1 MGCRSGLGQT
11 VRAGLAVRGH
21 ISRLTSMKVEN
32 FGPNKPAMFPSI
44 SAETNSWILIALAM
58 FLVLRL
64 HLLSALFAGL
74 LVYELVH
81 LLARPIEKRLMG
93 KGARLVA
100 LTGFAI
106 LTVGIIVLAIFGLLA
121 FFRSD
126 TGNLDVLV
134 EKVQQIITD
143 ARSQLLPWI
152 VEDLPGNK
160 EDLKSFAADWLGEHS
175 KDVQHVGKEATHLFV
190 RGLIGMVIGAL
201 VSLREGPPIRH
212 MRPLAAALAI
222 RIARFA
228 NAFRQIIFAQ
238 VRISAL
244 NTVFTAL
251 FLAVI
256 FPLFGIHLPLTK
268 TLIAITFLA
277 GLLPVVGNLIS
288 NTAIFVVT
296 LSVSLYAALAA
307 LLYLVVIHKLEY
319 FLNARIVGAR
329 IHARAWE
336 LLMAMIVLEVAF
348 GIAGLIAAP
357 VYYAYIKKGLAD
369 AELI

>member
-1 MGCRSGLGQT
+1 
-11 VRAGLAVRGH
+11 
-21 ISRLTSMKVEN
+21 MKAEN
-32 FGPNKPAMFPSI
+32 FRTHKPPTFPSA
-44 SAETNSWILIALAM
+44 SAGTTSWILIGLAM

-64 HLLSALFAGL
+64 HLVSALFAGL

-81 LLARPIEKRLMG
+81 LLARPIEKRLIG

-100 LTGFAI
+100 LTALAT

-126 TGNLDVLV
+126 TGNLDVLA

-143 ARSQLLPWI
+143 ARTQLPPWI
-152 VEDLPGNK
+152 AEDLPGNK
-160 EDLKSFAADWLGEHS
+160 EDLKSFATDWLGGHS
-175 KDVQHVGKEATHLFV
+175 KEVQHVGKEATHFFV
-190 RGLIGMVIGAL
+190 RGLVGMVIGAL
-201 VSLREGPPIRH
+201 VSLRKGPPIRQ
-212 MRPLAAALAI
+212 MRPLAAALAV
-222 RIARFA
+222 RVARFA

-238 VRISAL
+238 VRISAI
-244 NTVFTAL
+244 NTVFTAV
-251 FLAVI
+251 FLAAI
-256 FPLFGIHLPLTK
+256 FPMFGIHLPLTK

-288 NTAIFVVT
+288 NTAIFVVA
-296 LSVSLYAALAA
+296 LSISLYTALAA

-357 VYYAYIKKGLAD
+357 VYYAYIKEGLTD
-369 AELI
+369 AGLI

>member
-1 MGCRSGLGQT
+1 
-11 VRAGLAVRGH
+11 
-21 ISRLTSMKVEN
+21 MKVEN
-32 FGPNKPAMFPSI
+32 FGRDKPLTFLST
-44 SAETNSWILIALAM
+44 SAATTSWILIGLGM
-58 FLVLRL
+58 FLVLSL

-81 LLARPIEKRLMG
+81 LLARPVEKRLIG
-93 KGARLVA
+93 KRARLVA
-100 LTGFAI
+100 LTALAI
-106 LTVGIIVLAIFGLLA
+106 LTIGIIVLAIFGLLA

-134 EKVQQIITD
+134 DKVQHIITD
-143 ARSQLLPWI
+143 ARRQLPPWI
-152 VEDLPGNK
+152 ADDLPDNK
-160 EDLKSFAADWLGEHS
+160 EDLKSFAADWLGGHS
-175 KDVQHVGKEATHLFV
+175 KEVQHVGKEATHLFV
-190 RGLIGMVIGAL
+190 RGLVGMVIGAL
-201 VSLREGPPIRH
+201 VSLREGPPIRQ
-212 MRPLAAALAI
+212 MRPLAAALVV
-222 RIARFA
+222 RVARFA

-238 VRISAL
+238 VRISAI

-251 FLAVI
+251 FLAAV

-268 TLIAITFLA
+268 TLIAITFLV

-288 NTAIFVVT
+288 NTCIFVVA
-296 LSVSLYAALAA
+296 LSISLYTALAA

-357 VYYAYIKKGLAD
+357 VYYAYIKKELAD
-369 AELI
+369 AGLI

>member
-1 MGCRSGLGQT
+1 
-11 VRAGLAVRGH
+11 
-21 ISRLTSMKVEN
+21 MKVEN
-32 FGPNKPAMFPSI
+32 FGPDKPPTFPSI
-44 SAETNSWILIALAM
+44 SAATTSWILIALGM
-58 FLVLRL
+58 FLVLSL

-81 LLARPIEKRLMG
+81 LLARSIEKRLMG

-100 LTGFAI
+100 LTALAI
-106 LTVGIIVLAIFGLLA
+106 LTVGLIVMAIFGLLA

-126 TGNLDVLV
+126 TGSLDVLV
-134 EKVQQIITD
+134 EKLQQIITD
-143 ARSQLLPWI
+143 ARGHLPRWI
-152 VEDLPGNK
+152 AEDLPGNK

-175 KDVQHVGKEATHLFV
+175 KELQHVGKEATHLFV
-190 RGLIGMVIGAL
+190 RGLVGMVIGAL
-201 VSLREGPPIRH
+201 VSLREGPPISQT
-212 MRPLAAALAI
+212 RPLAAALTV
-222 RIARFA
+222 RVARFG

-238 VRISAL
+238 VRISAI

-251 FLAVI
+251 FLAGF

-268 TLIAITFLA
+268 TLIAITFLV

-288 NTAIFVVT
+288 NTAIFVVA
-296 LSVSLYAALAA
+296 LSISLYTALAA

-336 LLMAMIVLEVAF
+336 LLLAMIVLEVAF

-357 VYYAYIKKGLAD
+357 VYYAYIKKGLAE
-369 AELI
+369 AGLI

>member
-1 MGCRSGLGQT
+1 
-11 VRAGLAVRGH
+11 
-21 ISRLTSMKVEN
+21 MKVED
-32 FGPNKPAMFPSI
+32 FGPDKPPTFPST
-44 SAETNSWILIALAM
+44 SAATTSWILIALGM
-58 FLVLRL
+58 FLVLSL

-100 LTGFAI
+100 LTALAI
-106 LTVGIIVLAIFGLLA
+106 LIVGIIVLAIFGLLA

-126 TGNLDVLV
+126 TGSLDVLV
-134 EKVQQIITD
+134 EKLQQIITD
-143 ARSQLLPWI
+143 ARGHLPSWI
-152 VEDLPGNK
+152 AEDLPGNK
-160 EDLKSFAADWLGEHS
+160 EDLKSFAADWLSEHS
-175 KDVQHVGKEATHLFV
+175 KELQHVGKEATHLFV
-190 RGLIGMVIGAL
+190 RGLVGMVIGAL
-201 VSLREGPPIRH
+201 VSLREGPPIRQ
-212 MRPLAAALAI
+212 MRPLAAALAVG
-222 RIARFA
+222 IARFA

-238 VRISAL
+238 VRISAI

-251 FLAVI
+251 FLAGV

-268 TLIAITFLA
+268 TLIAITFLV

-288 NTAIFVVT
+288 NTCIFVVA
-296 LSVSLYAALAA
+296 LSISLYTALAA

-357 VYYAYIKKGLAD
+357 VYYAYIKEGLTD
-369 AELI
+369 AGLI

>member
-1 MGCRSGLGQT
+1 
-11 VRAGLAVRGH
+11 
-21 ISRLTSMKVEN
+21 
-32 FGPNKPAMFPSI
+32 
-44 SAETNSWILIALAM
+44 M

-64 HLLSALFAGL
+64 HLLSALFGGL

-81 LLARPIEKRLMG
+81 FLARPIEKRFVR
-93 KGARLVA
+93 KGARLAA
-100 LTGFAI
+100 LTALAI
-106 LTVGIIVLAIFGLLA
+106 LSVGLIVLAIFGLLA
-121 FFRSD
+121 FFRSE

-134 EKVQQIITD
+134 EKVQHIITD
-143 ARSQLLPWI
+143 ARTQLPPWI
-152 VEDLPGNK
+152 TEDLPGNK

-175 KDVQHVGKEATHLFV
+175 KEVQLLGKEATHLFV
-190 RGLIGMVIGAL
+190 RGLVGMVIGAL
-201 VSLREGPPIRH
+201 VSLREGPPIRQ
-212 MRPLAAALAI
+212 MRPLAAALAV
-222 RIARFA
+222 RVARFA

-256 FPLFGIHLPLTK
+256 LPLFGIHLPLTK

-288 NTAIFVVT
+288 NTAIFVVA
-296 LSVSLYAALAA
+296 LSISLYPALAA
-307 LLYLVVIHKLEY
+307 LVYLVVIHKLEY
-319 FLNARIVGAR
+319 FLNARIVGSR

-336 LLMAMIVLEVAF
+336 LLMAMIALEVAF

-357 VYYAYIKKGLAD
+357 VYYAYIKEGLAD
-369 AELI
+369 AGLI